1 MFLNSFLKGLVA
13 DFKVLL
19 EVLLVKRVSQIHKKI
34 GGFATL
40 PPQRFLKV
48 IAQNL
53 THLNAKSHI
62 HDLESLRL
70 KRDLKSMG

>member
-13 DFKVLL
+13 DFKILL

-40 PPQRFLKV
+40 PP
-48 IAQNL
+48 
-53 THLNAKSHI
+53 
-62 HDLESLRL
+62 
-70 KRDLKSMG
+70 